1 MNIDFLSPMMIKD
14 GNDGNKLIFMNFS
27 DGKAYKLGIFNRLG
41 VGTEIIL
48 VEVDNEMSEKYF
60 KDFEDHKSDMVP
72 EIPLDQIS
80 KVLNTEKDLTRQNE
94 KHLFRRE
101 F

>member
-14 GNDGNKLIFMNFS
+14 GNKLVFMNFS
-27 DGKAYKLGIFNRLG
+27 DGKAYRLVIYNKPAFG
-41 VGTEIIL
+41 DEIIL
-48 VEVDNEMSEKYF
+48 VEVENEISEKYF
-60 KDFEDHKSDMVP
+60 KDFEDHKSDMAP